1 MDTKNKG
8 GWWLVAGG
16 WLPITNYQPPTT
28 NHQPPTMRV
37 IAGIYKGRRLKT
49 LEGLS
54 VRPTSDRLRETLFN
68 ILAPRIEEAHFA
80 DVCAGSGAVGIEA
93 LSRGARHVTFIE
105 SSLKAARIISENLRN
120 CGIREGYRVIN
131 RDALRALKNLEKNQ
145 FDFIYFDPPYDS
157 EIYTPVMW
165 LIAKQDLLAEGG
177 VLIVEHRRQTPLLPN
192 YDRLR
197 PYRQV
202 AQGESLLTFFGVE
215 APGGSR
221 VEEWSYGDREQ
232 SE

>member
-1 MDTKNKG
+1 
-8 GWWLVAGG
+8 
-16 WLPITNYQPPTT
+16 
-28 NHQPPTMRV
+28 MRV

-68 ILAPRIEEAHFA
+68 ILAPQIEEAHFA
-80 DVCAGSGAVGIEA
+80 DVCAGSGAIGVEA

-120 CGIREGYRVIN
+120 CGIRGGYRVIN
-131 RDALRALKNLEKNQ
+131 RDAVRALKNLASEQAQ
-145 FDFIYFDPPYDS
+145 FDIIYFDPPYDS
-157 EIYTPVMW
+157 EIYAPIMW
-165 LIAKQDLLAEGG
+165 LIATHDLLAEDG
-177 VLIVEHRRQTPLLPN
+177 VVIVEHRRQTPLAPN

-202 AQGESLLTFFGVE
+202 TQGDSLLTFFGVE
-215 APGGSR
+215 AAGESR
-221 VEEWSYGDREQ
+221 VMVED
-232 SE
+232 

>member
-1 MDTKNKG
+1 MGNGEWGVGNGLKFFP
-8 GWWLVAGG
+8 
-16 WLPITNYQPPTT
+16 LPIPHSQLD
-28 NHQPPTMRV
+28 MRV

-49 LEGLS
+49 LEGLR

-105 SSLKAARIISENLRN
+105 SSLKAARTISENLRN

-131 RDALRALKNLEKNQ
+131 RDALRALKNMEKAQ
-145 FDFIYFDPPYDS
+145 FDVIYFDPPYDS

-165 LIAKQDLLAEGG
+165 LIAKQELLAEGG

-215 APGGSR
+215 AAEGSS
-221 VEEWSYGDREQ
+221 VEE
-232 SE
+232 

>member
-1 MDTKNKG
+1 
-8 GWWLVAGG
+8 
-16 WLPITNYQPPTT
+16 
-28 NHQPPTMRV
+28 MRV

-49 LEGLS
+49 LEGSS

-131 RDALRALKNLEKNQ
+131 RDALGR
-145 FDFIYFDPPYDS
+145 
-157 EIYTPVMW
+157 
-165 LIAKQDLLAEGG
+165 
-177 VLIVEHRRQTPLLPN
+177 
-192 YDRLR
+192 
-197 PYRQV
+197 
-202 AQGESLLTFFGVE
+202 
-215 APGGSR
+215 
-221 VEEWSYGDREQ
+221 
-232 SE
+232 

>member
-1 MDTKNKG
+1 
-8 GWWLVAGG
+8 
-16 WLPITNYQPPTT
+16 
-28 NHQPPTMRV
+28 MRV

-68 ILAPRIEEAHFA
+68 ILTPRIEGARFA
-80 DVCAGSGAVGIEA
+80 DVCAGSGAIGVEA

-105 SSLKAARIISENLRN
+105 SSLKAARIVSENLRN
-120 CGIREGYRVIN
+120 CGIREDYRVIN
-131 RDALRALKNLEKNQ
+131 REAIRALKNLASEKAQ
-145 FDFIYFDPPYDS
+145 FDIIYFDPPYDS
-157 EIYTPVMW
+157 AIYTPVMW
-165 LIAKQDLLAEGG
+165 LIATRDLLAEDG
-177 VLIVEHRRQTPLLPN
+177 VVIVEHRRQTPLEPN

-215 APGGSR
+215 ATATGA
-221 VEEWSYGDREQ
+221 EEE
-232 SE
+232 E